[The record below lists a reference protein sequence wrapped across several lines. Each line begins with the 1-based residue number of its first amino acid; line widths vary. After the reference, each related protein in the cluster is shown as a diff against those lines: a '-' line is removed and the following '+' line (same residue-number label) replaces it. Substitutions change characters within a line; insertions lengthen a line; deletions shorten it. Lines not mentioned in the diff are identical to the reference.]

1 VNAQGYCIVIAFRPV
16 LRRRSLKKIIIALKN
31 LSVVIFVYDKI
42 F

>member
-16 LRRRSLKKIIIALKN
+16 LRCRSVKKIIIALKN